1 MIVGV
6 CCGKDNEM
14 CVFGP
19 SPQCMWWFVFGRR
32 VEEALTDHGNPFRF
46 MSIISG
52 CCRFS
57 ASLATRIIT
66 IIRTITTAA
75 ESEHPPTKANA
86 GFGTAGRDMHDR

>member
-1 MIVGV
+1 
-6 CCGKDNEM
+6 M
-14 CVFGP
+14 CIW
-19 SPQCMWWFVFGRR
+19 PQPPMHVVVRIWEG

-66 IIRTITTAA
+66 IIRTITTATAA
-75 ESEHPPTKANA
+75 ESEHPPTKANV